1 MSSLPYAPVAP
12 TPWVHGL
19 PQSEARPGSQSRP
32 PRNARASDMDITGS
46 ILTATLPR
54 QQTPTEASSVMPLLA
69 ALRSALTSREMSHL
83 ADAAVT
89 TVSDPAANARSTPLP
104 MNVGDLA
111 TGDGQIQREP
121 IAMPIRFGGGNRRP
135 THCRVTCGR
144 CPSYSQSRQAHRPQ
158 CAGARRRRYCALPRS
173 P

>member
-1 MSSLPYAPVAP
+1 
-12 TPWVHGL
+12 
-19 PQSEARPGSQSRP
+19 
-32 PRNARASDMDITGS
+32 MDITGS

-121 IAMPIRFGGGNRRP
+121 IAMPYVLAAA
-135 THCRVTCGR
+135 T
-144 CPSYSQSRQAHRPQ
+144 
-158 CAGARRRRYCALPRS
+158 GARLTAESHAEGAPVTHNHDKPIGLNAPERGDDGTARYLVVLSQLRHRGQSLLWLPFPLVDSCA
-173 P
+173 